1 MESKDNT
8 EDLGL
13 KLSEKAVELEKICE
27 KIFLGIVQLKIR
39 FQKFYKRVMSYRGV
53 IIFADII
60 QIKVDKIGEE
70 IILDIAKYNLVKYGM
85 E

>member
-27 KIFLGIVQLKIR
+27 KIFLGIV
-39 FQKFYKRVMSYRGV
+39 
-53 IIFADII
+53 
-60 QIKVDKIGEE
+60 
-70 IILDIAKYNLVKYGM
+70 
-85 E
+85 